1 MFGAEGFCQA
11 SFACRGGRRCL
22 VCMIL
27 LKWAA
32 QCLTNSLQLIAI
44 ASAGLADPIMELKTD
59 PRRPG
64 KGAIHGLRRQVRDVF
79 AWQHETSQ
87 QCGDHM
93 ALNRLILD
101 VPINRRSRM
110 TYGASPR
117 RRLIPSSLES
127 IEERFPYAAVEPLN
141 FL

>member
-1 MFGAEGFCQA
+1 
-11 SFACRGGRRCL
+11 
-22 VCMIL
+22 
-27 LKWAA
+27 
-32 QCLTNSLQLIAI
+32 
-44 ASAGLADPIMELKTD
+44 
-59 PRRPG
+59 
-64 KGAIHGLRRQVRDVF
+64 
-79 AWQHETSQ
+79 
-87 QCGDHM
+87 M